1 MINFL
6 VEKRKFCDLVL
17 GSFLNKIPKE
27 KISNLYFKKVMNIC
41 SSKDTLKK
49 LKMQATD
56 LKKIFAVYKFDNQLV
71 SRIYK
76 GLLQIWG
83 WGEAIQ
89 LFSDGQ
95 KYFIE
100 EDIQMVR
107 ASLVAQLVKNLPA
120 MQETW
125 VWSLDREDPLE
136 KEVEPTP
143 VFLPGEFHGQRSLV
157 GYSAWGHKEL
167 DMTE

>member
-1 MINFL
+1 M
-6 VEKRKFCDLVL
+6 
-17 GSFLNKIPKE
+17 
-27 KISNLYFKKVMNIC
+27 
-41 SSKDTLKK
+41 
-49 LKMQATD
+49 
-56 LKKIFAVYKFDNQLV
+56 FAVYKFDNRLV

-76 GLLQIWG
+76 GLLQIRG
-83 WGEAIQ
+83 QGEAIQ

-107 ASLVAQLVKNLPA
+107 ASLVAQLVKNLPT

-125 VWSLDREDPLE
+125 FWSLGRKDPLE

-143 VFLPGEFHGQRSLV
+143 VFLPGEFHGQRSLA

-167 DMTE
+167 DITE